1 MSLSNL
7 SNRAKAQEGFSL
19 IELLVVVLIIG
30 ILAAIMIPR
39 FLGQR
44 DNANNS
50 QAQVSVKN
58 AAAAAEASYQKN
70 GENFVS
76 SAVVANAIQTSEPGL
91 NVEGGV
97 VAPEAPVAQATT
109 NALAGDNSV
118 DPKTVWVVATPN
130 QDGDATICAVSQGDR
145 AYCMKLHGEA
155 DTEYGSGVTIAAAIS
170 ALAVNSAGNSNW
182 NG

>member
-70 GENFVS
+70 GEDFVS
-76 SAVVANAIQTSEPGL
+76 PAVVAGAIETSEPGL
-91 NVEGGV
+91 TIKGGAATPT
-97 VAPEAPVAQATT
+97 APAGTT
-109 NALAGDNSV
+109 GDALAGDNSV
-118 DPKTVWVVATPN
+118 DPKTIWVDATPD

-145 AYCMKLHGEA
+145 AYCMQVYGEA
-155 DTEYGSGVTIAAAIS
+155 DTKYGSGATVAAAL
-170 ALAVNSAGNSNW
+170 ADLAVNTGGNSNW